1 MSDIERR
8 AHDLAVAY
16 VLETYKAKNSRFEI
30 DETAPFEF
38 GTAYYCAYKDILKS
52 LQEKFPK
59 V

>member
-16 VLETYKAKNSRFEI
+16 VTESYKAKNSKFEI
-30 DETAPFEF
+30 DETNPFEF

-52 LQEKFPK
+52 LQEQFLG